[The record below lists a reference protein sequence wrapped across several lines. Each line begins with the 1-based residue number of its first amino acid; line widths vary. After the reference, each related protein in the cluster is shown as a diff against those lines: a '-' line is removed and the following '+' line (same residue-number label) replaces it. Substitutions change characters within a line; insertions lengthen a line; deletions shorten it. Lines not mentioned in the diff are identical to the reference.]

1 MTREKAL
8 AEATARLRGGKGGG
22 DPGRD
27 ARLLLR
33 WASGLSPASL
43 TAELNTQQSAE
54 EAARYQKAVSERV
67 AGRPVSQIIGER
79 EFWGHVFAVTPDVLD
94 PRPETETLIAA
105 ALEQDPAGRILDLGV
120 GSGCILL
127 TLLAEWPYAL
137 GVGVDI
143 SAAALTIAQRNA
155 ATLGVADRVALI
167 ESDWVTHVDGNF
179 DLIVSNPPYIS
190 EAEMAELSPSV
201 RQYEPRQALSPGGDG
216 LGAYRRIAAELG
228 DALAPDGR
236 LILEVGAGQAAAVEA
251 IFEAQG
257 FTPVMRHSDLDGR
270 ERCLSMRINH
280 VSKA

>member
-1 MTREKAL
+1 MTRAKAL
-8 AEATARLRGGKGGG
+8 AEATARLRGGKGDG

-33 WASGLSPASL
+33 WASGLSAASL
-43 TAELNTQQSAE
+43 TAELNTPQSAE

-67 AGRPVSQIIGER
+67 AGRPVAQVIGER

-105 ALEQDPAGRILDLGV
+105 ALEHDPAGRILDLGV

-127 TLLAEWPYAL
+127 TLLAEWPDAL

-143 SAAALTIAQRNA
+143 SAAALAIAQRNA

-167 ESDWVTHVDGNF
+167 ESDWVASVDGSF

-251 IFEAQG
+251 IFDARG